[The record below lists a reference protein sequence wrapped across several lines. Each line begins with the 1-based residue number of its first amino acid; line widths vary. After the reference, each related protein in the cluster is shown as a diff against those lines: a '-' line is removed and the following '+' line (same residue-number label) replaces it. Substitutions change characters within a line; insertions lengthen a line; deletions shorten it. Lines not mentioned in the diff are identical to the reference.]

1 MKNACFTLL
10 LSLFV
15 LLGCQKNKVIGE
27 FVKTPSPLSITREL
41 EDSGLFVFGHMK
53 VPERAANPEGKTVE
67 LAVAIFKCRADS
79 VSQDPLVLCAG
90 GPGLSNIDDFVPG
103 LVGGLGNLFLNTR
116 DVVIIESR
124 GLKYSKP
131 YLNVPGFEQLQLS
144 LLEKNLTA
152 DQTINMYIDT
162 LQVAYDRFTA
172 QGIDLS
178 AINSLEISNEIA
190 YVMEQLG
197 YEQFSMFGTSYGTE
211 VVQYMLMN
219 HADRL
224 NSVVMNGTMDTSL
237 GGYHMHT
244 SLIEILESLF
254 DTIEADPIYS
264 EAYPNLKK
272 RFLDKISELNL
283 KPETIQIKYLKN
295 EQEYDVK
302 LNGNRIAVWLF
313 YQMYNNTQIQLS
325 IHKIVNGD
333 FSEIIASPG
342 IIFPIPE
349 FSTGLSLS
357 VFLSETSDIKPK
369 HIPLDNEYAE
379 LIKGTS
385 LSMFG
390 PYFWRQAY
398 KVWPV
403 KPREAIKPI
412 KTNVPILMLG
422 GKFDYLCRPS
432 YAKEFAAQQEN
443 AYLYIFD
450 DVAHSPVDKGSCA
463 IMMLKE
469 FFDNPGKAPDS
480 SCMEEFEYKML
491 LPE

>member
-1 MKNACFTLL
+1 
-10 LSLFV
+10 
-15 LLGCQKNKVIGE
+15 
-27 FVKTPSPLSITREL
+27 
-41 EDSGLFVFGHMK
+41 
-53 VPERAANPEGKTVE
+53 VE

-152 DQTINMYIDT
+152 DQTINMYLDT

-254 DTIEADPIYS
+254 NTIEADPIYS

-272 RFLDKISELNL
+272 RFLEKISELNL
-283 KPETIQIKYLKN
+283 KPETIQIKYLK
-295 EQEYDVK
+295 K
-302 LNGNRIAVWLF
+302 
-313 YQMYNNTQIQLS
+313 
-325 IHKIVNGD
+325 
-333 FSEIIASPG
+333 
-342 IIFPIPE
+342 
-349 FSTGLSLS
+349 STLGL
-357 VFLSETSDIKPK
+357 K
-369 HIPLDNEYAE
+369 
-379 LIKGTS
+379 
-385 LSMFG
+385 
-390 PYFWRQAY
+390 
-398 KVWPV
+398 
-403 KPREAIKPI
+403 
-412 KTNVPILMLG
+412 
-422 GKFDYLCRPS
+422 
-432 YAKEFAAQQEN
+432 
-443 AYLYIFD
+443 
-450 DVAHSPVDKGSCA
+450 
-463 IMMLKE
+463 
-469 FFDNPGKAPDS
+469 
-480 SCMEEFEYKML
+480 
-491 LPE
+491 